1 MSTISKLIFKGA
13 KHYVTS
19 SFGPRKVLNTS
30 AGSTSSFH
38 QGTDYGTNGKK
49 IPQYAI
55 EDGYIFAAD
64 KASEGALYVWVIYP
78 RIKKAFLHYHL
89 DKISCKAKQTVKK
102 GTILGNTGTT
112 GRSTGVHLHLGIRDL
127 SSLKESVI
135 KSITWE
141 ALRKC
146 PYVDPEKVEYSE
158 EAKKTETKKD
168 SFLPSRGYFKK
179 GDISS
184 NVKKI
189 ASFMIKTF
197 PAYTDKK
204 AVSKIYNKYLVK
216 SITEFQRRTGLKQDG
231 SVGPKTLEKLETF
244 GFKR

>member
-1 MSTISKLIFKGA
+1 MSKISKLIFKNA
-13 KHYVTS
+13 DHYVTS

-55 EDGYIFAAD
+55 EDGYIFTAQ

-89 DKISCKAKQTVKK
+89 DSIGCSDKQKVKK
-102 GTILGNTGTT
+102 GSLIGKTGNT

-127 SSLKESVI
+127 SGLKDSTI
-135 KSITWE
+135 KSMTWD

-158 EAKKTETKKD
+158 ETKKTSEKKD
-168 SFLPSRGYFKK
+168 SFFPSRGYFKK
-179 GDISS
+179 GDISA
-184 NVKKI
+184 NVKKV
-189 ASFMIKTF
+189 ATFMVKAF
-197 PAYTDKK
+197 PAYTNKK
-204 AVSKIYNKYLVK
+204 AISKIYNSYMVK
-216 SITEFQRRTGLKQDG
+216 AITEFQRRTGLKQDG
-231 SVGPKTLEKLETF
+231 SLGPKTLAKLEEF